1 MEVEDVVWPV
11 NLLGVVVG
19 VLWQRDMSL
28 AI

>member
-19 VLWQRDMSL
+19 VLWQRYMSL